1 MAKFC
6 QIWSHCLRVI
16 QRERTNDDEGEEISS
31 KILPEINYQKLTS
44 KMSGRD
50 RKISENATTTTAST
64 ASDDLSEPNHD
75 AGNRDEVTLRRK
87 PQPRPF
93 ADSSASEISV
103 ESLTSVNSILSDE
116 SSIKTYR

>member
-50 RKISENATTTTAST
+50 RKISENATT